1 MMLTTALVVKTSI
14 ITLMTLTII
23 SYWVIT
29 EMTMLKELRY
39 KGTALVF
46 QILVWLELAPCNWG
60 NLFHLWSLDS
70 GFHAVH
76 SGLHVLDSSLF
87 QWNLNFGFQTLVGF
101 WIPWAV
107 LPISK
112 LRIQDSTS
120 KNFAD
125 SGIPFLLHGEIEWP
139 RKMAVRSLV
148 QDVRMVSSNSTFV
161 LNTLTI
167 K

>member
-29 EMTMLKELRY
+29 EMKMLKELKY
-39 KGTALVF
+39 KGAALVF

-60 NLFHLWSLDS
+60 NLIHLWSLDS
-70 GFHAVH
+70 GFHAVD

-87 QWNLNFGFQTLVGF
+87 HWNLNFGFQTLVGF

-112 LRIQDSTS
+112 FRIQDSTS

-125 SGIPFLLHGEIEWP
+125 SGIRFLLHGRSNGHVRW
-139 RKMAVRSLV
+139 RSDLLYKM
-148 QDVRMVSSNSTFV
+148 
-161 LNTLTI
+161 
-167 K
+167 